1 MKTAP
6 TLRIDRLLV
15 RGGPYPGRAFAD
27 RPFSDR
33 GGGTGGDRPEDLLKV
48 ARLGADFQ
56 DRPGVR
62 LQELV
67 DVDEYRLPLV
77 RDRDQAHGPGELV
90 ALSGFDRLEVGETGA
105 HGVGVGGGHDHRHRV
120 VVAGKVRDSKA

>member
-15 RGGPYPGRAFAD
+15 RGRPFPGRAFAD

-33 GGGTGGDRPEDLLKV
+33 GGGTGGDRPEDLLQV

-67 DVDEYRLPLV
+67 DVAEYRLPSV
-77 RDRDQAHGPGELV
+77 RGRGQDAGPGSQF
-90 ALSGFDRLEVGETGA
+90 ARHGFDSLGA
-105 HGVGVGGGHDHRHRV
+105 SDTAPTAV
-120 VVAGKVRDSKA
+120 